1 MSKIEEFFAI
11 DETIEYYKKHKEAAI
26 ALAEQAGVH
35 VDYFSEEESR
45 KDALD
50 LACAIIALAQ

>member
-11 DETIEYYKKHKEAAI
+11 DETIKYYKKHEEAAI

-35 VDYFSEEESR
+35 VDYFSEEASR
-45 KDALD
+45 TDALE
-50 LACAIIALAQ
+50 LACAIIAIAQ